1 MPDDNYNNVVVFL
14 RKDKDGNDLLCAVN
28 FSPNAYEGYRVGVPD
43 HRQYKPVFNTD
54 AEVFGGSGFGDD
66 KPVRVHKKPS
76 HGKDH
81 SVELKIPPFG
91 GVFLMGE
98 GHYPKPRAKKP
109 AKTAAVKAEKAVKA
123 SETAKTVKAPA
134 KKKSA
139 KTVKSAAKAVPN
151 TKSAAKKPRKEKKET
166 VQ

>member
-1 MPDDNYNNVVVFL
+1 M
-14 RKDKDGNDLLCAVN
+14 
-28 FSPNAYEGYRVGVPD
+28 GVPD

-91 GVFLMGE
+91 GVFLKGE
-98 GHYPKPRAKKP
+98 GHYPRPRAKKKDVP
-109 AKTAAVKAEKAVKA
+109 ETAETKAVSVK
-123 SETAKTVKAPA
+123 KAPA